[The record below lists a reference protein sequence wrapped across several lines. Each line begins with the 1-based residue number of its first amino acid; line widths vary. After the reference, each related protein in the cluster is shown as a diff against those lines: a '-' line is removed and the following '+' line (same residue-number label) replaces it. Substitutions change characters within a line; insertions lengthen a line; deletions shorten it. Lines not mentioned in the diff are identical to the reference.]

1 MKWEFR
7 KRKAASKGEDIVMD
21 DTVIVALGDNNLSIR
36 LVDDHSLWM
45 DIALH

>member
-21 DTVIVALGDNNLSIR
+21 TVIVALGDNNLSIR
-36 LVDDHSLWM
+36 LVDDDSLWM